1 MNTQKQRTIL
11 IVGNKSTQQ
20 QSQESLKRI
29 TEYVSELM
37 QDGAATCLSTFMDD
51 IVYTIG
57 DDFTAYDTR
66 NDISLQDVDCVM
78 IRGYGV
84 VKNTRDAYYLSTF
97 CEQNNVP
104 CVLSYALYYPATK
117 VAQAAIFRELGL
129 PFLETLYSSNQQ
141 NLIQQAEAHFGYP
154 YILKGSTGERGESNY
169 LIRTANDAQV
179 ARAAEPDTDFI
190 AQQFCPNDRD
200 YRLLITGES
209 HLIIER
215 RGQAD
220 THLNNTSQGGAATL
234 TPAAL
239 SPEIVEQARL
249 IAKRLR
255 LQLAG
260 IDVIQ
265 NLETKDYYF
274 LEVNT
279 QPQVQTGVFHDE
291 KAREMKSLLLFLADQ
306 RQR

>member
-11 IVGNKSTQQ
+11 IVGNNSNQQ
-20 QSQESLKRI
+20 ESQESLERI
-29 TEYVSELM
+29 TGYVSKLM
-37 QDGAATCLSTFMDD
+37 QGGEAKILSTFMDD

-57 DDFTAYDTR
+57 DDFLAYDTR
-66 NDISLQDVDCVM
+66 NDISLHDVDCVM
-78 IRGYGV
+78 LRGYGI
-84 VKNTRDAYYLSTF
+84 VKNTQDAYYLSVF
-97 CEQNNVP
+97 CEQNDVP
-104 CVLSYALYYPATK
+104 CVLSYSLYYPATK
-117 VAQAAIFRELGL
+117 VAQAAVFRELGL
-129 PFLETLYSSNQQ
+129 PFLETLYCNNRQK
-141 NLIQQAEAHFGYP
+141 LVPHAERRFGYP

-169 LIRTANDAQV
+169 LIRSASDASE
-179 ARAAEPDTDFI
+179 ALAAEPETDFI

-209 HLIIER
+209 HLVIER

-220 THLNNTSQGGAATL
+220 THLNNTSTGGKAKL
-234 TPAAL
+234 TPEAL
-239 SPEIVEQARL
+239 SPDIVAQARS

-306 RQR
+306 HQH